1 MIVAGGCA
9 GSDRGRHGGDASMA
23 VGAPTAKQTASL
35 GLPWENEFGYAQGVK
50 AGPGI
55 YVAGQMSLDD
65 TGTVVGI
72 GNTEA
77 QMRQAYAN
85 VRKVLSQFNAEM
97 GDVLEETLYVTDM
110 LAALTAASK
119 VRREVYPGQPA
130 VASTIVQVQ
139 RLALKDALVEIRV
152 TARAQ
157 QAASARP
164 YVEQQSQQSQPSGR
178 RGGGRGG
185 GMGGGGPH

>member
-1 MIVAGGCA
+1 MIVAGGCV
-9 GSDRGRHGGDASMA
+9 SHDRGRHGGDAPITTS
-23 VGAPTAKQTASL
+23 TAKQTASL

-50 AGPGI
+50 AGPVI

-65 TGTVVGI
+65 TGAVMGT
-72 GNTEA
+72 GNTET

-97 GDVLEETLYVTDM
+97 EDVLEETLYVTDM

-164 YVEQQSQQSQPSGR
+164 YVEQQSQPSGR

-185 GMGGGGPH
+185 GMGGGGPR

>member
-1 MIVAGGCA
+1 MGT
-9 GSDRGRHGGDASMA
+9 
-23 VGAPTAKQTASL
+23 PTAKQTASL

-50 AGPGI
+50 AGPVI

-157 QAASARP
+157 QAASPRP

-178 RGGGRGG
+178 RGGGHGGGGG
-185 GMGGGGPH
+185 GMGGGGPR